1 MPPSRHRRRQ
11 AASREQRRTQPA
23 AIGGGFNS
31 LWLRIS
37 YAAIAVIFIA
47 ALLISVVIYLLLY
60 LLGGGTGSADGYVEG
75 IGEQLDVADSRE
87 HFPDTISISAV
98 NPDGYTVPPTS
109 GRHWNGW
116 VSCGFYTDP
125 VPDERIVHNMEHGN
139 IIVHYNLPD
148 AAQVAELRD
157 AYDAIGQTTAWGVA
171 RPYDRIPA
179 GTVALTT
186 WGVRD
191 GPMNGVDQGRIERFF
206 EAYSGKLGPEF
217 PNGAP
222 CTQGGVMSP

>member
-1 MPPSRHRRRQ
+1 MPPSRHRRRS
-11 AASREQRRTQPA
+11 AASREQRRTQPVA
-23 AIGGGFNS
+23 TGGGFNS
-31 LWLRIS
+31 KWLL
-37 YAAIAVIFIA
+37 AAFAIIAIIFVV
-47 ALLISVVIYLLLY
+47 ALLVPVVLPLLGNP
-60 LLGGGTGSADGYVEG
+60 GGGTGSADGYVEG
-75 IGEQLDVADSRE
+75 IGEQLEVGDSQQ
-87 HFPDTISISAV
+87 HFPDTISITAV
-98 NPDGYTVPPTS
+98 DPDGYTVPPTS
-109 GRHWNGW
+109 GPHWDGW
-116 VSCGFYTDP
+116 VRCGFYTDP

-157 AYDAIGQTTAWGVA
+157 AYDAIGQTGVWGVA
-171 RPYDRIPA
+171 RPYDQIPA

-191 GPMNGVDQGRIERFF
+191 GPMDGVDAARLERFF

>member
-1 MPPSRHRRRQ
+1 MPPSRHRRRS
-11 AASREQRRTQPA
+11 AASREQRRTQPVA
-23 AIGGGFNS
+23 TGGGFNS
-31 LWLRIS
+31 PWLRIA

-47 ALLISVVIYLLLY
+47 ALLVGVVIYAIPQF
-60 LLGGGTGSADGYVEG
+60 GGGTGSADGYVEG
-75 IGEQLDVADSRE
+75 IGEQLEVADSRQ
-87 HFPDTISISAV
+87 HFPDTISITAV

-109 GRHWNGW
+109 GPHWDGW
-116 VSCGFYTDP
+116 VSCGFYTAP

-148 AAQVAELRD
+148 AAQMAELRD
-157 AYDAIGQTTAWGVA
+157 AYDAIGQTSTWGVA
-171 RPYDRIPA
+171 RPYDQIPA

-191 GPMNGVDQGRIERFF
+191 GPMDGVDAARLERFF